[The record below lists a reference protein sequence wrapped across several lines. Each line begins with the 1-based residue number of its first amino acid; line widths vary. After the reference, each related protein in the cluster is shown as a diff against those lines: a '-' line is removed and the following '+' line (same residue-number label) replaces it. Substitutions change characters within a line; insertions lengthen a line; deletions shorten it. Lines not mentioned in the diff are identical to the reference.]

1 MDAMFCGVGCAL
13 VTPFRNG
20 QVDLHAFQA
29 LIDRQTAAGTDALVV
44 LGTTGEPSTLTEEE
58 MCALVRHARA
68 GAPGSVPVIAGV
80 CANATRTAVRRA
92 RLMRDCGA
100 DALLCVTPYYN
111 RANQEGLTRHFTQ
124 IADAA
129 DAPVIL
135 YNVPSR
141 TGVNLLPETAEAL
154 SRHPNI
160 RGLKEANPDISQLAA
175 DISACGDD
183 FSVYAGNDEQ
193 IPAAVSMGARGVI
206 SVIANVAPAETNALA
221 RAALRGDRKR
231 TIEIYYRLW
240 PLMRALASDINPIP
254 AKAALSLMGLI
265 SDEVRLPLTPLPADR
280 RAALRRALAACG
292 QT

>member
-13 VTPFRNG
+13 VTPFRDG
-20 QVDLHAFQA
+20 QVDYDAFRA
-29 LIDRQTAAGTDALVV
+29 LIDRQTAAGTDALAV

-58 MCALVRHARA
+58 MCALVRCARA
-68 GAPGSVPVIAGV
+68 EAPGSVPVIAGV
-80 CANATRTAVRRA
+80 CANATQTAVKRA

-111 RANQEGLTRHFTQ
+111 RANQEGLIRHFTEV
-124 IADAA
+124 ADAA
-129 DAPVIL
+129 EAPVIL

-175 DISACGDD
+175 GISACGDD
-183 FSVYAGNDEQ
+183 FSVYAGNDEL

-221 RAALRGDRKR
+221 RAALSGDRKR
-231 TIEIYYRLW
+231 TIDLYYRLW
-240 PLMRALASDINPIP
+240 PLMRALASDVNPIP
-254 AKAALSLMGLI
+254 VKAALGMMGVI
-265 SDEVRLPLTPLPADR
+265 SDEPRLPLTPLSADK

-292 QT
+292 LA

>member
-13 VTPFRNG
+13 VTPFRDG
-20 QVDLHAFQA
+20 RVDFDAFRA

-44 LGTTGEPSTLTEEE
+44 LGTTGEPPALTEDE
-58 MCALVRHARA
+58 MGGLVRCARA
-68 GAPGSVPVIAGV
+68 RAKQSVPVIAGV
-80 CANATRTAVRRA
+80 CANATQTAVRRA

-111 RANQEGLTRHFTQ
+111 RANKEGLLRHFTE

-160 RGLKEANPDISQLAA
+160 RGIKEANPDISQLASL
-175 DISACGDD
+175 ISACGND
-183 FSVYAGNDEQ
+183 FFVYAGNDEH
-193 IPAAVSMGARGVI
+193 IPAAIAMGARGAI
-206 SVIANVAPAETNALA
+206 SVVANVAPAETNALA
-221 RAALRGDRKR
+221 RAALEGNRAR
-231 TIEIYYRLW
+231 TTELYYRLW

-254 AKAALSLMGLI
+254 VKAALHLMGLI
-265 SDEVRLPLTPLPADR
+265 SDELRLPLTPLPAEK
-280 RAALRRALAACG
+280 RAQLRRALAACG
-292 QT
+292 LA